1 MISWKVL
8 TRLLLL
14 NTMGSEDKKSTT
26 AMALSTL
33 NRPLPMSPYPT
44 MKTRAFFHYPAMGS
58 VLVLGILLSFF
69 MSSCVLFPPSR
80 SYEHDPVNYELS
92 QGLKTD
98 HLQGHTITVQANQ
111 AWQPSGV
118 HLTPGSTIKILA
130 MGKWSQAPAFNV
142 WSGPEGL
149 SGTGKEVPWINAN
162 ALMGKIGAEGKPFE
176 VGPER
181 ELRAT
186 GEGELHFAINDPF
199 NWVNDNTGSMQVTVY
214 LKEKEDAPATDTVL
228 LRNDGHSDPPDFPL
242 PSPTSASIQGEIGKR
257 TALVIGNAQYEIG
270 SLRNPEHDAQD
281 MAETLKQLG
290 FEVTLLINA
299 NQEHMERAISEFGR
313 HLYQGGVG
321 LFYYA
326 GHGVQVDGENYLIP
340 VRAHIDTETDVR
352 YKAVHIGQIL
362 GKMGEARNGLN
373 IVILDACR
381 DNPFAKDFRSA
392 SRGLAV
398 VSSSAVKGTL
408 IAYATSPG
416 KVASDGDARNG
427 LYTKHLLQNLHT
439 PGLPVEQVFKRV
451 LRGVERETNG
461 RQSPWTSSSFSGDF
475 HFAH

>member
-1 MISWKVL
+1 
-8 TRLLLL
+8 
-14 NTMGSEDKKSTT
+14 
-26 AMALSTL
+26 
-33 NRPLPMSPYPT
+33 
-44 MKTRAFFHYPAMGS
+44 MKTRESLHNSFIGS
-58 VLVLGILLSFF
+58 GLLLGII
-69 MSSCVLFPPSR
+69 MSVFTTSCVTFPPSR
-80 SYEHDPVNYELS
+80 SYEHDPVNYEPS

-98 HLQGHTITVQANQ
+98 HLQGHTVTIHANQ
-111 AWQPSGV
+111 TWQPTGI
-118 HLTPGSTIKILA
+118 HLTPKTTLKILA

-186 GEGELHFAINDPF
+186 EEGELHFAINDPF
-199 NWVNDNTGSMQVTVY
+199 DWVKDNAGSMQVTVY
-214 LKEKEDAPATDTVL
+214 TKENGGTPVTEIVA
-228 LRNDGHSDPPDFPL
+228 LRNDGQSGPSDSPL
-242 PSPTSASIQGEIGKR
+242 FSKSPASIPEGVGKR

-270 SLRNPEHDAQD
+270 SLRNPEHDARD
-281 MAETLKQLG
+281 MASTLEKLG
-290 FEVTLLINA
+290 FEVTLMVNA
-299 NQEHMERAISEFGR
+299 GQEHMERVIGEFGR
-313 HLYQGGVG
+313 QLYQGGVG

-340 VRAHIDTETDVR
+340 VNAKIETETDVR

-427 LYTKHLLQNLHT
+427 LYTKHLLKNLQM

-451 LRGVERETNG
+451 LQGVERETNG
-461 RQSPWTSSSFSGDF
+461 KQSPWTSSSFSGDF
-475 HFAH
+475 YFAP